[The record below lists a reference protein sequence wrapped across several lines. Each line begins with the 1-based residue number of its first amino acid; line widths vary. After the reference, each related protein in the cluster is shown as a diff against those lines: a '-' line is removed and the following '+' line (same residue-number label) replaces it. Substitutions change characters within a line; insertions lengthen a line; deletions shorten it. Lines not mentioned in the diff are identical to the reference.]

1 MALNVVGESKIE
13 LGGDTGEIVN
23 ILSTIPTDGA
33 EEVEFCYNGSFPEKS
48 IFFDN
53 PIVAK
58 NFSNDIEKFLE
69 TVSDD
74 DFHKNC
80 PIITSER
87 LLHGLT
93 YRMLSRHIFAFSEN
107 STNGRFNTLL

>member
-33 EEVEFCYNGSFPEKS
+33 EEVEFCYNGSFPEK
-48 IFFDN
+48 
-53 PIVAK
+53 
-58 NFSNDIEKFLE
+58 FSNDIEKFLE